1 MRSRQLYNQGH
12 ASKSVKHDSRPG
24 VRGFTNNRLPN
35 SRIEKMKSNVY
46 HHPLSGKFVLFGIL
60 AMAFSAFTL
69 PADAT
74 AQTSD
79 TIYHNGSIITID
91 ESSPEAEA
99 VAILDGKI
107 IAVGGKIDVLKTKG
121 DTTSLVDLKGRTMLP
136 GFVDAHGHVMG
147 GGLQALSANLLA
159 PPDGEV
165 KSIASLQQ
173 TLKDWMAVNKEAVEK
188 IQLVVGFGYDNAQ
201 LAELRHPVREDLDA
215 VSTELPICLVHQSG
229 HIISVNSKALEVGG
243 ITVESPNPAGGVIQR
258 GADGK
263 EPNGVLEETAAFPL
277 LIKLLGRAGREGSAQ
292 FAKAGA
298 ELWASFGYTT
308 AQDGRTMP
316 GAFATMKSVAD
327 AGEFKIDVVSY
338 PDVLVDRELIKRE
351 VSPKYKSRF
360 RVGGAKL
367 TIDGSPQGFTAW
379 RDRPYY
385 KPVGN
390 YPPGYAGYAAATP
403 QQVGDAIA
411 WAYENNIQI
420 LTHANGEAASDEL
433 IASIEAAQKEYG
445 GEDRRSVL
453 IHGQFLRED
462 QVDSLNRLDIMPSL
476 FPMHTFY
483 WGDWHREHTVGPQL
497 ADNISPTGWCVRR
510 GMKFSSHHDAPVA
523 FPDSMRVLDATV
535 TRRSRSGDIIGPEQR
550 VDVMTAL
557 KAMTIWPAWQHFE
570 EQTKGSIKVGKLA
583 DFVILDKNPLDV
595 DPETL
600 DQIKVTETIKEGVTV
615 FASAAQQNAKAAGAR
630 EGTGLAFTNLL
641 LGIIRS
647 NSQPAG
653 NRIAAPQSSGPVAYP
668 PCAACV
674 CGALSQLA
682 DLTATSDEQ

>member
-1 MRSRQLYNQGH
+1 MKQWLAVVIGVSLVALGSPH
-12 ASKSVKHDSRPG
+12 ASAQV
-24 VRGFTNNRLPN
+24 
-35 SRIEKMKSNVY
+35 
-46 HHPLSGKFVLFGIL
+46 
-60 AMAFSAFTL
+60 
-69 PADAT
+69 ADV
-74 AQTSD
+74 
-79 TIYHNGSIITID
+79 IFHNGSIITID
-91 ESSPEAEA
+91 ESAPEVEA

-107 IAVGGKIDVLKTKG
+107 IAVGAKIDVLKTRG
-121 DTTSLVDLKGRTMLP
+121 TATRFVDLEGRTMLP

-165 KSIASLQQ
+165 KSMASLQQ
-173 TLKDWMAVNKEAVEK
+173 TLKDWMVENKAAVDK

-215 VSTELPICLVHQSG
+215 VSTEIPICLVHQSG

-243 ITVESPNPAGGVIQR
+243 ITAESPNPAGGVIQR

-277 LIKLLGRAGREGSAQ
+277 LAKLLGRVGPESSTQ

-298 ELWASFGYTT
+298 ELWARFGYTT

-316 GAFATMKSVAD
+316 GALATLKSVAE

-351 VSPKYKSRF
+351 VSPNYKNRF
-360 RVGGAKL
+360 RVAGAKL

-390 YPPGYAGYAAATP
+390 YPPGYSGYAAATP

-420 LTHANGEAASDEL
+420 ITHANGEAASDEL
-433 IASIEAAQKEYG
+433 IAYIEAAQREYG
-445 GEDRRSVL
+445 GGDRRSVL

-483 WGDWHREHTVGPQL
+483 WGDWHREHTVGPEL
-497 ADNISPTGWCVRR
+497 ADNISPTGWYVRR
-510 GMKFSSHHDAPVA
+510 GMRFSTHHDAPVA

-570 EQTKGSIKVGKLA
+570 EATKGSIEVGKLA

-600 DQIKVTETIKEGVTV
+600 DQIKVTETIKEGATIY
-615 FASAAQQNAKAAGAR
+615 ALAAEGNAQSAGAPQAAG
-630 EGTGLAFTNLL
+630 LAITNFLMEVI
-641 LGIIRS
+641 GS
-647 NSQPAG
+647 
-653 NRIAAPQSSGPVAYP
+653 
-668 PCAACV
+668 
-674 CGALSQLA
+674 
-682 DLTATSDEQ
+682 E

>member
-1 MRSRQLYNQGH
+1 MYRNQ
-12 ASKSVKHDSRPG
+12 
-24 VRGFTNNRLPN
+24 F
-35 SRIEKMKSNVY
+35 
-46 HHPLSGKFVLFGIL
+46 SGNFALCAIL
-60 AMAFSAFTL
+60 ALALCEFTL
-69 PADAT
+69 CSDAA
-74 AQTSD
+74 AQTAN
-79 TIYHNGSIITID
+79 TIYHNGQIITID
-91 ESSPEAEA
+91 DNTPLAEA
-99 VAILDGKI
+99 VAVEDGKI
-107 IAVGGKIDVLKTKG
+107 IAVGSKEEVLKTKG
-121 DTTSLVDLKGRTMLP
+121 DETVLIDLDGRTMLP
-136 GFVDAHGHVMG
+136 GFVDAHGHVTG

-165 KSIASLQQ
+165 KSIAALQQ
-173 TLKDWMAVNKEAVEK
+173 TLKDWMAENKQAVDK
-188 IQLVVGFGYDNAQ
+188 VKLVVGFGYDNAQ
-201 LAELRHPVREDLDA
+201 LAELRHPIREDLDA

-229 HIISVNSKALEVGG
+229 HIISVNSKALEIGG
-243 ITVESPNPAGGVIQR
+243 ISAATPNPAGGVIQR
-258 GADGK
+258 KKDGK

-277 LIKLLGRAGREGSAQ
+277 LIKLLGRAGPEGSAQ
-292 FAKAGA
+292 FARAGA
-298 ELWASFGYTT
+298 ELWARFGYTT

-316 GAFATMKSVAD
+316 GALAAMKSVAQ
-327 AGEFKIDVVSY
+327 AGGFKIDVVSY

-351 VSPKYKSRF
+351 VNPMYKNRF
-360 RVGGAKL
+360 RVAGAKL

-390 YPPGYAGYAAATP
+390 YPPGYSGYAAATP

-411 WAYENNIQI
+411 WAYQNDIQI
-420 LTHANGEAASDEL
+420 ITHSNGEAASDQL
-433 IASIEAAQKEYG
+433 IAFIDAAQSKYG

-462 QVDSLNRLDIMPSL
+462 QVDSLYRLNIMPSL

-510 GMKFSSHHDAPVA
+510 GMKFSTHHDAPVA

-550 VDVMTAL
+550 VDVMTSL

-570 EQTKGSIKVGKLA
+570 ENTKGSIEVGKLA
-583 DFVILDKNPLDV
+583 DFVILDKNPLKV

-600 DQIKVTETIKEGVTV
+600 DQIKVTETIKEGVTIFTLTAERDANV
-615 FASAAQQNAKAAGAR
+615 GAR
-630 EGTGLAFTNLL
+630 ERSSVAFANLL
-641 LGIIRS
+641 QGISRS
-647 NSQPAG
+647 NSQPVR
-653 NRIAAPQSSGPVAYP
+653 NRIATPQDIELVAYP

-674 CGALSQLA
+674 CGALSRLA
-682 DLTATSDEQ
+682 DISATRVGE